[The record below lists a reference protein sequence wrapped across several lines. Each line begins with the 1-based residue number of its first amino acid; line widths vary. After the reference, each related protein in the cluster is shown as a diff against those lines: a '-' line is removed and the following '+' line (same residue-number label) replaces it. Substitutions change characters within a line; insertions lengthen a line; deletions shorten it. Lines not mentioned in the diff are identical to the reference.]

1 MFNLCIFPPP
11 AAAGAETYPTTPHW
25 STKFTGVVSS
35 PNQASNC
42 SAKGEH
48 HSPRSL
54 RTNVGLAGAQGDALD
69 ALNLNFGH
77 ASRQALNCELKVK
90 RRSRVTRRELL
101 VMRVQ

>member
-1 MFNLCIFPPP
+1 M
-11 AAAGAETYPTTPHW
+11 
-25 STKFTGVVSS
+25 GVILS

-42 SAKGEH
+42 LAKGEH

-54 RTNVGLAGAQGDALD
+54 LTNVGLAGVQGD
-69 ALNLNFGH
+69 ALNLNIGH

-101 VMRVQ
+101 VMRVQYDLQEVLLPNIQTNWIL